1 MVDHPKRTLLKT
13 VTWRLIALLATII
26 VVYIYSGD
34 VKESLV
40 VGFVANG
47 FKMILYYVHERI
59 WNRSNFGRQKSP
71 EYQI

>member
-1 MVDHPKRTLLKT
+1 MDQHKRTLVKT
-13 VTWRLIALLATII
+13 ITWRIVALVTTII

-40 VGFVANG
+40 VGVSAN
-47 FKMILYYVHERI
+47 FLKMFLYYVHERI
-59 WNRSNFGRQKSP
+59 WNKVQFGRSKRP

>member
-1 MVDHPKRTLLKT
+1 MDQHKRTLVKT
-13 VTWRLIALLATII
+13 ITWRIVALVTTII

-40 VGFVANG
+40 VGVSAN
-47 FKMILYYVHERI
+47 FLKMFLYYVHERI
-59 WNRSNFGRQKSP
+59 WNKVGFGRIKPP